1 MTLNQPTFIVFEG
14 LDGSGKSTCAA
25 QLAEHLGAELMT
37 TPSPRVRRY
46 RDDLVESLGSS
57 QEARQ
62 LFYLSTVF
70 AASKE
75 VSALLKQG
83 RSVVLDRYFLSTQAY
98 AAFRGS
104 QLDVDHVQRLLCPAD
119 VTIYM
124 DTSLATRVAR
134 LQRRG
139 TSAADL
145 ETVTADADRQLRD
158 QHLRRA
164 HLDVVGRFVRVPGD
178 HGSPRD
184 VLDLVVSE
192 LVAWEHRSP
201 CGSTPRRMPGDR

>member
-1 MTLNQPTFIVFEG
+1 MTLNRPTFVVFEG

-104 QLDVDHVQRLLCPAD
+104 ELDVDHVQRLLRPAD

-124 DTSLATRVAR
+124 DTSLANRVAR

-178 HGSPRD
+178 LGSPRD
-184 VLDLVVSE
+184 VLDRVVAE
-192 LVAWEHRSP
+192 LAAGATDS
-201 CGSTPRRMPGDR
+201 SL